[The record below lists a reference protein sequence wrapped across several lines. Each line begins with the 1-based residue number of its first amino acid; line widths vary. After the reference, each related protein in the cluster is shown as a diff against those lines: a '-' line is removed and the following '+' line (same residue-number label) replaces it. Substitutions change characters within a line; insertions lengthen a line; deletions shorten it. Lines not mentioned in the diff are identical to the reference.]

1 MSLYYAIINRLRIP
15 TATSTCFCSSA
26 IIAAA
31 SSASLIARIANEQ
44 PPFLKLVKAY
54 FLQSASPNVIKHPPH
69 RLIVTIAC
77 LVQAAMLPPS
87 RTVAPFRRNESRK
100 ADKSLRQLAPA
111 MRGQPA
117 GAKGNLITDNSP
129 YSGVGSHG
137 VPPNFHAA
145 LFLG

>member
-1 MSLYYAIINRLRIP
+1 MRLKKVAHDTKMPRILPTRSNLQYTAHYAAWGILISRLDHFRLRMRA
-15 TATSTCFCSSA
+15 ATSTCFCSSA

-100 ADKSLRQLAPA
+100 A
-111 MRGQPA
+111 
-117 GAKGNLITDNSP
+117 
-129 YSGVGSHG
+129 
-137 VPPNFHAA
+137 
-145 LFLG
+145 